1 MHKTL
6 KLVKNT
12 IAMSTLL
19 ALTVGS
25 FGLAFIGTAH
35 ASPIPTAPN
44 WNATGSYVI
53 DMTYNGT
60 DNPHDMTLVQ
70 DNSGNLTGNGGSPA
84 GANVYTWTITSGS
97 VSGNSINI
105 VADYTATADAVTP
118 QTVLDLTGTIAAGG
132 LISGTWSDNYQGGAR
147 TGSFSTTS
155 GNAILLGTSLV
166 AQDFGV
172 MDVSNVKGY
181 TAGFGLSNTNPSSSI
196 FTDATLAGASSVV
209 TQLYSGTT
217 LLQTDTAIIPKF
229 NADITGSQFSSPFDV
244 FGTFDYAADGYWT
257 NVRGAEYGQTLVPTS
272 VVATVT
278 LANGKIVT
286 ATNTNLTG
294 DPSTIFPVNTTI
306 TTNPATAITSA
317 DATLNGTNGS
327 SAATDSSFW
336 VSLAPFVTTSPTI
349 PTGVYS
355 TVDLGAQTANTT
367 FSASLSSAT
376 GMPAVTANTPYYFV
390 AWSEVNG
397 IWNPG
402 LTQTFTTA
410 SSSDIL
416 PGSLAAQQFETIN
429 TSVIKGYKGVF
440 NLTDATLVGAT
451 SIVSQLYSGTT
462 LLQTDTA
469 IISPTSK
476 FSTDTGTQFS
486 PIFDVLGTFNYVTDG
501 YWTNVRGAE
510 YGQTLVPTSVVA
522 TVTLANGKVV
532 TATDST
538 LSGATT
544 GIIGGTVTGGYVF
557 HLSCL
562 TCKQI
567 LDEKYSKSIG
577 YRIC

>member
-1 MHKTL
+1 MNKTL

-12 IAMSTLL
+12 IATSTLL

-25 FGLAFIGTAH
+25 FGMAFIGVAH
-35 ASPIPTAPN
+35 ATAPSISIAPN
-44 WNATGSYVI
+44 WNTTGSYVI

-97 VSGNSINI
+97 VSGDAINI
-105 VADYTATADAVTP
+105 VANYTATADAVTP
-118 QTVLDLTGTIAAGG
+118 QTVLDLTGTIASGG

-181 TAGFGLSNTNPSSSI
+181 TAGFGLTSVIPSPSSSI
-196 FTDATLAGASSVV
+196 FTDATLRGAKSVI

-257 NVRGAEYGQTLVPTS
+257 NVRGAEYGQTLIPTS

-278 LANGKIVT
+278 LANGKVVT

-294 DPSTIFPVNTTI
+294 DPTTIFPVNTTI
-306 TTNPATAITSA
+306 VTNPATAITSA

-336 VSLAPFVTTSPTI
+336 VSLAPFVTTSPTL

-355 TVDLGAQTANTT
+355 TVDLGAQVANAN

-390 AWSEVNG
+390 AWSEVDG
-397 IWNPG
+397 TWNPG

-410 SSSDIL
+410 T
-416 PGSLAAQQFETIN
+416 A
-429 TSVIKGYKGVF
+429 
-440 NLTDATLVGAT
+440 
-451 SIVSQLYSGTT
+451 GTT
-462 LLQTDTA
+462 
-469 IISPTSK
+469 
-476 FSTDTGTQFS
+476 GT
-486 PIFDVLGTFNYVTDG
+486 
-501 YWTNVRGAE
+501 
-510 YGQTLVPTSVVA
+510 
-522 TVTLANGKVV
+522 
-532 TATDST
+532 
-538 LSGATT
+538 
-544 GIIGGTVTGGYVF
+544 IGGTVTGGANLGVLGVTSITTVNGTAIADGTFANGWKYLFNITVPTNETNLAMKF
-557 HLSCL
+557 DNWTLAGSSSTIPVAGNMRISSLQADNNDATVLLTAANTYSTPTLHL
-562 TCKQI
+562 TTD
-567 LDEKYSKSIG
+567 LDGTTDGRQVQVLVETAVPIG
-577 YRIC
+577 SVNGSYTTNYGVNTN